1 VSPRSLGG
9 NPGPDPTLSQVME
22 ERFGVLPKSD
32 DFGFTGA
39 EKSVTLT
46 TNFLTWNLEYGNV
59 GPPPKFAPKHG
70 GQNQVFPCYT
80 TDNSW

>member
-1 VSPRSLGG
+1 
-9 NPGPDPTLSQVME
+9 ME

-59 GPPPKFAPKHG
+59 GPPPQICPQAWGTESSLSLLYNRQFMVKKA
-70 GQNQVFPCYT
+70 GQLPT
-80 TDNSW
+80 SKAE